1 MASATTAIAVVIARR
16 NGAAPRAV
24 ALVGLVAIVPLSFL
38 LATVRTQVFGAL
50 AFAVVLGLLVR
61 DARAPSKRVWLVLVV
76 LALWTNLHG
85 SVLLG
90 VGVVVL
96 RGITI
101 AFSRPRRV
109 GRGLAL
115 GAGAVAA
122 ALASPYIAHLPHYY
136 RHTAFNP
143 LFAKFVAEWRP
154 ATPSAKTALFY
165 VLIAVAV
172 RAFARRRAEVTAF
185 EWLVLLATGVA
196 GIAAVRNAGFFA
208 LAALMI
214 IPAAFATGASE
225 RTSAAGATVIAVP
238 VALLAVLAVAA
249 AARMHD
255 WIPEAY
261 PAAPAQ
267 AVERIARAEPGVLVF
282 ADVRFADWL
291 LWRDPWLA
299 GRVAFD
305 ARYELLSGDQ
315 IRAIHRFNQHRDRGW
330 ERAVA
335 GYRVVVLSEGAD
347 GPLARALLSRTG
359 ARLAYGDSD
368 TTVIA
373 LPA

>member
-1 MASATTAIAVVIARR
+1 
-16 NGAAPRAV
+16 
-24 ALVGLVAIVPLSFL
+24 
-38 LATVRTQVFGAL
+38 
-50 AFAVVLGLLVR
+50 
-61 DARAPSKRVWLVLVV
+61 
-76 LALWTNLHG
+76 
-85 SVLLG
+85 